1 MAGLCKLCF
10 ISILLLLL
18 FPDFNTCK
26 NAASPPSLQPVYAP
40 VPTPTPSSP
49 PTIVPPQSPPPT
61 NINVPPPTTQGS
73 SSSSRGLNGGQKAGI
88 AIGVMSAAGALF
100 LGGLVYKKRRS
111 NYKKSQVWS
120 CSQETSSWRLQGILI
135 ISFVF
140 TFHLLRL
147 FKPLK

>member
-1 MAGLCKLCF
+1 MAGLCKLYF
-10 ISILLLLL
+10 FSILLLLL
-18 FPDFNTCK
+18 FPDFKTCK

-111 NYKKSQVWS
+111 NIRRAKFGVAA
-120 CSQETSSWRLQGILI
+120 RRPVL
-135 ISFVF
+135 
-140 TFHLLRL
+140 
-147 FKPLK
+147 

>member
-18 FPDFNTCK
+18 FPDFNTRL
-26 NAASPPSLQPVYAP
+26 NATSPPSLQPVYAP

-61 NINVPPPTTQGS
+61 NTNVPHPTTQGS
-73 SSSSRGLNGGQKAGI
+73 SSSSGGLNGEQKAGI

-100 LGGLVYKKRRS
+100 WEGLCTRNGV
-111 NYKKSQVWS
+111 
-120 CSQETSSWRLQGILI
+120 LI
-135 ISFVF
+135 
-140 TFHLLRL
+140 
-147 FKPLK
+147 